1 MIEFWLVAAL
11 ILMPGVLI
19 LAPALLRPRIRVS
32 ADLNARNVQIARER
46 LADLENE
53 HKAGSLSP
61 AEYEQAKIELE
72 GNMLDDLRQAEL
84 TADDERPSRLTL
96 GLLLVLIPLGAALLY
111 QQLGSPQLID
121 RLAAAPGSDP
131 AEGGASMEELLARL
145 EQRLQ
150 EEPDNVEGWFILGRS
165 YMAQDQYAEA
175 VRAME
180 QTYRLAPDNPNV
192 LVSLA
197 DALAMNADGKLSG
210 RPEELLQKA
219 LELDQQSSTA
229 LWLLGMVRMEQQAY
243 AGAIEY
249 WQRAIPLLQDDAD
262 AVARLGGLIDQARS
276 LAQEQGVE
284 LPKSAKPEAQEVPA
298 TDGGIAIQVSVR
310 LDPQLAEQVAPDDV
324 VFVMARAVSGPPM
337 PLAAAKH
344 RVADLP
350 LQLTLSDAMAM
361 TPQMKLS
368 NFDRV
373 VVQARVSK
381 GGTPQAQSGDLQS
394 SLQETQTQ
402 GQPSLELVIDGVVP

>member
-402 GQPSLELVIDGVVP
+402 GQPSLELLIDGVVP